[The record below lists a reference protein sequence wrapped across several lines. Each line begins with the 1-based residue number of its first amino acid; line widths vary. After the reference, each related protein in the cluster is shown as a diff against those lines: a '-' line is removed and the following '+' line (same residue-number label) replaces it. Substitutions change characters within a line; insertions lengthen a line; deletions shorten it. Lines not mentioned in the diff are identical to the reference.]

1 MAASTPSTP
10 ALPDVRTSL
19 GPILISSVLAWILW
33 GMLTMQ
39 VIRYYLSYQRDS
51 SVMKGMVAS
60 VWYIRVN
67 VATGA
72 VFIGYRFLDLA
83 HAIVLFRGIYQCLVN
98 DFGRVVPLDNDR
110 VMGEMPPRVLI
121 TILVQ
126 GFCFWRI
133 WKLYRSYVPVAL
145 YVLTTLLQVAFTVI
159 YMLGSFGNV
168 SVARRRLFLD
178 LAGFGYLAAVFV
190 ADLTMAG
197 MLTTL
202 LYKQHLKTPL
212 KNTSEMLRRLIY
224 FSINTGTWTAVFAL
238 IAIILSIRPIGD
250 AYYWTMFDVA
260 VCGIYSNT
268 LLVNLNGRDYIVG
281 EDAITLSFL
290 KSSRDGSSLTAGDSC
305 QTKSFR
311 TQGTSGLRSHSLK
324 ASARKRAPSNSLA
337 EEASVFEAA
346 KRSQIA
352 DV

>member
-1 MAASTPSTP
+1 MATSTPSAP

-19 GPILISSVLAWILW
+19 GPILISSILAWILW

-39 VIRYYLSYQRDS
+39 VIRYYYLSYAHHRS
-51 SVMKGMVAS
+51 YPSP
-60 VWYIRVN
+60 
-67 VATGA
+67 A
-72 VFIGYRFLDLA
+72 VTHHIGSLFIGYRFLDLA

-98 DFGRVVPLDNDR
+98 DFGRVIPLDNDR
-110 VMGEMPPRVLI
+110 VMGEIPPRVLVTVI
-121 TILVQ
+121 VQ

-145 YVLTTLLQVAFTVI
+145 YYVVAPSHSCIALTLRSV

-168 SVARRRLFLD
+168 SAPRRRLFLD

-212 KNTSEMLRRLIY
+212 QNTSEMLRRLIY

-290 KSSRDGSSLTAGDSC
+290 KSSGDESSLTAGNSDLHSDSV
-305 QTKSFR
+305 
-311 TQGTSGLRSHSLK
+311 K
-324 ASARKRAPSNSLA
+324 AGVRKRAPSHSLV
-337 EEASVFEAA
+337 EDASVYEAA
-346 KRSQIA
+346 KQSQLSG
-352 DV
+352 V

>member
-1 MAASTPSTP
+1 MATSTPSAP

-19 GPILISSVLAWILW
+19 GPILISSILAWILW

-60 VWYIRVN
+60 VW
-67 VATGA
+67 
-72 VFIGYRFLDLA
+72 FLDLA

-110 VMGEMPPRVLI
+110 VMGEIPPRVLVTVI
-121 TILVQ
+121 VQ

-168 SVARRRLFLD
+168 SAPRRRLFLD

-212 KNTSEMLRRLIY
+212 QNTSEMLRRLIY

-290 KSSRDGSSLTAGDSC
+290 KSSGDESSLTAGNSDLHSDSV
-305 QTKSFR
+305 
-311 TQGTSGLRSHSLK
+311 K
-324 ASARKRAPSNSLA
+324 AGVRKRAPSHSLV
-337 EEASVFEAA
+337 EDASVYEAA
-346 KRSQIA
+346 KQSQLSG
-352 DV
+352 V

>member
-1 MAASTPSTP
+1 MATSAPSTP

-19 GPILISSVLAWILW
+19 GPILISYILSWILW

-60 VWYIRVN
+60 VW
-67 VATGA
+67 
-72 VFIGYRFLDLA
+72 FLDLA
-83 HAIVLFRGIYQCLVN
+83 HAVVLFRGIYQCLVN

-110 VMGEMPPRVLI
+110 VMGDIPPRVLVTVI
-121 TILVQ
+121 VQ

-133 WKLYRSYVPVAL
+133 WKPMSQLRFIADHFA
-145 YVLTTLLQVAFTVI
+145 TTFTVI

-168 SVARRRLFLD
+168 SAARRRLFLD

-212 KNTSEMLRRLIY
+212 QNTREMLRRLIY

-290 KSSRDGSSLTAGDSC
+290 KSSGDESSLTAGNSDLHSDSV
-305 QTKSFR
+305 
-311 TQGTSGLRSHSLK
+311 K
-324 ASARKRAPSNSLA
+324 AGVRKRAPSPSLV
-337 EEASVFEAA
+337 EDVSVYEAP
-346 KRSQIA
+346 KRSQISG
-352 DV
+352 V